1 MPIRHILNS
10 FTLKTHYYRIT
21 VYTVFRW

>member
-1 MPIRHILNS
+1 MHILNS